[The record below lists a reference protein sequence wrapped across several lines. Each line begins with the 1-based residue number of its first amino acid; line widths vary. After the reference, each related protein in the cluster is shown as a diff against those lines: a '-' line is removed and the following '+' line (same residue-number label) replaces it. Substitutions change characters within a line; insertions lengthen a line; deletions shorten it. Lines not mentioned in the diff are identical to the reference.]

1 MASPSLPPRPADSEG
16 TTWVFNTPP
25 GWPAPPA
32 GWQPLAGW
40 HPGRSWPPAP
50 EGWVFWRPEPHGG
63 QRAVSFTTQATELHI
78 TFDGRPYIFQPGQP
92 VRIGRAPDN
101 EVVVGDPTVS
111 RQHAQLSWGHDG
123 WVFENLGQ
131 APTFLRGQPIAQVA
145 VSQATDL
152 TLGFPQGPVL
162 RIEPLPA
169 PGPHATQGAADPQ
182 ATLGAADPQ
191 ATPMAEGFVRHG
203 DTRPGISPPAAPSKD
218 ELATAL
224 QILIPVK
231 SWLKDPG
238 WRQGLRLLV
247 ITYALLPP
255 VFIALFASSGNLAT
269 PGWAYSLYIA
279 PLWAIGFWLLIR
291 PGPIRALEV
300 QIGIGIIVWTLVWI
314 RVVTVNINDLVVK
327 PNQSLSFL
335 AALGVGFN
343 EEITKALPV
352 LLAGL
357 ILLRFRSAKL
367 DVRMWMFLG
376 TISGL
381 AFGVSE
387 AALYTSREI
396 VIISQAQAA
405 SQAVSAVLLFAERV
419 FVDGFQHA
427 VWAGISAFFIGMA
440 VNYPRRRVQLVLLG
454 VSIPA
459 ILHALNDWAPGAFNS
474 YWVWIIIQAVSLFLF
489 LGYTMSATSIERQV
503 RGTPMFRGD
512 SMLMEA
518 ISEPKEGETS

>member
-1 MASPSLPPRPADSEG
+1 M
-16 TTWVFNTPP
+16 
-25 GWPAPPA
+25 
-32 GWQPLAGW
+32 
-40 HPGRSWPPAP
+40 
-50 EGWVFWRPEPHGG
+50 
-63 QRAVSFTTQATELHI
+63 
-78 TFDGRPYIFQPGQP
+78 
-92 VRIGRAPDN
+92 
-101 EVVVGDPTVS
+101 VVGDPTVS
-111 RQHAQLSWGHDG
+111 RQHAELNWGPDG

-131 APTFLRGQPIAQVA
+131 ARTFLRGQPVTRVA
-145 VSQATDL
+145 VSQVMDL

-169 PGPHATQGAADPQ
+169 PGPQATQREADPQ
-182 ATLGAADPQ
+182 T
-191 ATPMAEGFVRHG
+191 TPAAEGFLRQGGPAQRV
-203 DTRPGISPPAAPSKD
+203 SPPAAPSKD
-218 ELATAL
+218 ELVAAFQT
-224 QILIPVK
+224 LIPVK

-255 VFIALFASSGNLAT
+255 VFIALFASSGNLTT

-300 QIGIGIIVWTLVWI
+300 QIGIGIIVWTLVWLN
-314 RVVTVNINDLVVK
+314 VVTANINDHLAA
-327 PNQSLSFL
+327 PNQPLSFV
-335 AALGVGFN
+335 AALGVGYN

-357 ILLRFRSAKL
+357 ILLKFRSAKL

-381 AFGVSE
+381 TFGVSE
-387 AALYTSREI
+387 AAIYTSQAI
-396 VIISQAQAA
+396 VNVNQAQAA
-405 SQAVSAVLLFAERV
+405 SQAVSAVLSFAERV

-440 VNYPRRRVQLVLLG
+440 VNYPRRRVPLVLLG

-459 ILHALNDWAPGAFNS
+459 ILHALNDWSPGAFNS
-474 YWVWIIIQAVSLFLF
+474 YWVWIIVQAVSLLLF
-489 LGYTMSATSIERQV
+489 LGYTMSADSIERQV
-503 RGTPMFRGD
+503 RRTPMFRGD
-512 SMLMEA
+512 SMIMDTFSESKEA
-518 ISEPKEGETS
+518 GTS